1 MLKTKEYEDLTIITT
16 GRGIFGV
23 YIYPVYSY
31 ILEDLL
37 IDTGTKI
44 CEDQLLDFL
53 EGKEINIVVNTH
65 AHEDH
70 IGNNAILEKKREI
83 TIYAQKEAINRI
95 DDPLLLDLRGYQKF
109 TWGVPQPSHA
119 IEIPSEITTKSYTLK
134 VIHTPGHSP
143 GHICL
148 YEPKKKWL
156 FSGDLHVGK
165 LSLESQPFEN
175 LIQIITSLKK
185 LTDYDVKEIFCAHL
199 GHLENGNKI
208 IRKKL
213 TYLEDAKEQAEKL
226 YEKNVPLKEI
236 TKQIAGKE
244 TFMKVITK
252 GHMSKLNGIKS
263 LLQID

>member
-1 MLKTKEYEDLTIITT
+1 MLKSEKYEDITIITT

-31 ILEDLL
+31 LLEDLL
-37 IDTGTKI
+37 IDTGTTK

-53 EGKEINIVVNTH
+53 SDKELKTVINTH

-70 IGNNAILEKKREI
+70 IGNNAALEEKRNFSL
-83 TIYAQKEAINRI
+83 YSHKDAMKRI
-95 DDPLLLDLRGYQKF
+95 EDPSLLNLRGYQKF
-109 TWGVPQPSHA
+109 TWGIPRSSHPM
-119 IEIPSEITTKSYTLK
+119 EIPSEISTDSFTLQ
-134 VIHTPGHSP
+134 VIYTPGHSP

-148 YEPKKKWL
+148 YEPQKKWL

-165 LSLESQPFEN
+165 LSLEAQPFEN
-175 LIQIITSLKK
+175 LIQIINSLKK
-185 LTDYDVKEIFCAHL
+185 LTNYDISEVFCAHD
-199 GHLENGNKI
+199 GHLTNGNMI

-213 TYLEDAKEQAEKL
+213 TFLEDAKKEAEKL
-226 YEKNVPLKEI
+226 YAKNTSLKEI

-244 TFMKVITK
+244 SFMKIITR

-263 LLQID
+263 LLEIQ

>member
-1 MLKTKEYEDLTIITT
+1 MLKTERYEDLNIITT

-31 ILEDLL
+31 LLEDLL
-37 IDTGTKI
+37 IDTGTRI
-44 CEDQLLDFL
+44 CEDQLLGFL
-53 EGKEINIVVNTH
+53 EGKEIKIIVNTH

-70 IGNNAILEKKREI
+70 IGNNAILKEKREV
-83 TIYAQKEAINRI
+83 TIYAHKKAIKRI

-109 TWGVPQPSHA
+109 TWGLPEPSHA
-119 IEIPSEITTKSYTLK
+119 LEIPSEISTNSYTLK

-175 LIQIITSLKK
+175 LIQIIASLKK
-185 LTDYDVKEIFCAHL
+185 LTDYDVKEIFCAHR
-199 GHLENGNKI
+199 GHIENGNRVI
-208 IRKKL
+208 QKKL

-226 YEKNVPLKEI
+226 YGKNVALKEI

-244 TFMKVITK
+244 TFMNLITK

-263 LLQID
+263 LLRIE